1 VDIEQDSPSKPLWRG
16 RIHQAAFFVALPAGV
31 ALVALARSTQA
42 RVAGSVYAVALAGQL
57 GTSAAYHVVH
67 WSQRALRRMKQ
78 LDHSMI
84 FVLIAGTYTPFAV
97 LVLHGAWSVVVL
109 VAVWTGAAAGIV
121 LKLLRIDGLHRLG
134 GALYIALGWLVVVAA
149 PQTIR
154 GMSPMA
160 LALLVAGGIM
170 YTGGAIVLALRRP
183 DPSPRLFGY
192 HEVWH
197 AFTVAASVC
206 HYAVIVLVTLA
217 AR

>member
-1 VDIEQDSPSKPLWRG
+1 MLFR
-16 RIHQAAFFVALPAGV
+16 
-31 ALVALARSTQA
+31 
-42 RVAGSVYAVALAGQL
+42 
-57 GTSAAYHVVH
+57 
-67 WSQRALRRMKQ
+67 
-78 LDHSMI
+78 
-84 FVLIAGTYTPFAV
+84 
-97 LVLHGAWSVVVL
+97 SVVVL

-197 AFTVAASVC
+197 AFTVVASVC